1 MNKPEMR
8 KAKSIRITTSGTVI
22 KAPERV
28 KTATGKV
35 MATMTIQ
42 AESDK
47 RSPYPLKIVAF
58 DINALELMTCQK
70 GNKVKATGRY
80 EWFNGYQL
88 TGAHIVSCQQIRLMM
103 EVVPKINKHSLNRY
117 PRINNPIK
125 IF

>member
-1 MNKPEMR
+1 MKVSKSEMR
-8 KAKSIRITTSGTVI
+8 KAKSIKITTSGTVI

-47 RSPYPLKIVAF
+47 RSPYPLKIVSF

-70 GNKVKATGRY
+70 GNKVTATGHY

-88 TGAHIVSCQQIRLMM
+88 TGAQ
-103 EVVPKINKHSLNRY
+103 VVTC
-117 PRINNPIK
+117 
-125 IF
+125 

>member
-1 MNKPEMR
+1 MR
-8 KAKSIRITTSGTVI
+8 KAKPIKITMSGTVV

-70 GNKVKATGRY
+70 GNQVTATGRY
-80 EWFNGYQL
+80 EWLNGYQL
-88 TGAHIVSCQQIRLMM
+88 TGAKLTVELS
-103 EVVPKINKHSLNRY
+103 K
-117 PRINNPIK
+117 
-125 IF
+125 

>member
-1 MNKPEMR
+1 MELLPNLPESNQHFILVDGLYCDGIKMNKPKMR
-8 KAKSIRITTSGTVI
+8 KAKLIKITTSGTVI

-35 MATMTIQ
+35 MVTMTIQ

-70 GNKVKATGRY
+70 RNKVTVTGRY

-88 TGAHIVSCQQIRLMM
+88 TGAQIVTS
-103 EVVPKINKHSLNRY
+103 
-117 PRINNPIK
+117 
-125 IF
+125 

>member
-22 KAPERV
+22 EAPERV

-70 GNKVKATGRY
+70 GNKVTATGRY

-88 TGAHIVSCQQIRLMM
+88 TGAQIVS
-103 EVVPKINKHSLNRY
+103 Y
-117 PRINNPIK
+117 
-125 IF
+125 